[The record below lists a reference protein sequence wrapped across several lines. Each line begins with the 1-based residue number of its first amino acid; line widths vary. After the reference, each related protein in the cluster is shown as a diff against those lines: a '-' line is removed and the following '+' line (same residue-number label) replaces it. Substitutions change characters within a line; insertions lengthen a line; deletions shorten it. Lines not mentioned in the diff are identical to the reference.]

1 YLGYIQVDETM
12 ISSVSLQCPAVLLNP
27 ESKASVCFK
36 QLAQELE
43 EKMEGQTIDSFSD
56 FWRQQVV
63 ESKVLE
69 PTPSNNLNPD
79 FSVKKTQTYSPPALT
94 KPAIMDFEQASSF
107 CLQQLKSGTLNDE
120 KRAAFINAINEIS
133 PPLAKPGNLVTDS
146 SSIRAFYNYLEKKG
160 FPQEEIRD
168 VVSTLEQIYTEKYH
182 QGIHSFESSVLRLFS
197 RFSGSEDELRY
208 VHSQLTDSY
217 QRQFDQPL
225 YNVIDEIKCLAQSK
239 NLEQTFFD
247 DVLSELLSSYQQS
260 FSSRYKTKADEELQ
274 LTKQELARL
283 KQQSQ
288 QQEELLQKEAS
299 AKKDLIAVF
308 HKIQSLLPFD
318 KKGI

>member
-1 YLGYIQVDETM
+1 M
-12 ISSVSLQCPAVLLNP
+12 
-27 ESKASVCFK
+27 
-36 QLAQELE
+36 
-43 EKMEGQTIDSFSD
+43 
-56 FWRQQVV
+56 
-63 ESKVLE
+63 
-69 PTPSNNLNPD
+69 
-79 FSVKKTQTYSPPALT
+79 
-94 KPAIMDFEQASSF
+94 
-107 CLQQLKSGTLNDE
+107 
-120 KRAAFINAINEIS
+120 
-133 PPLAKPGNLVTDS
+133 
-146 SSIRAFYNYLEKKG
+146 
-160 FPQEEIRD
+160 
-168 VVSTLEQIYTEKYH
+168 
-182 QGIHSFESSVLRLFS
+182 LRLFS

-208 VHSQLTDSY
+208 VHSQLIDSY

-239 NLEQTFFD
+239 SLEQTFFD

-288 QQEELLQKEAS
+288 QQEELLQKEMS

-308 HKIQSLLPFD
+308 DKIQSLLPFN